1 MAGKSVQ
8 DELVQRLW
16 GAVDATILPEE
27 CNIYSYHSETDG
39 DPLSGEGKIWAFNY
53 FFCNKKLKRILYI
66 TAESLDDEDLGLHS
80 DEEVCARPLPPFLP
94 SSLPPDR
101 PPPPPW
107 AVG

>member
-80 DEEVCARPLPPFLP
+80 DEEVCARPLPP
-94 SSLPPDR
+94 SLPPFL
-101 PPPPPW
+101 PPS
-107 AVG
+107 